1 MEERLERDIEDVA
14 LYWERHGVPRI
25 AGRVIGLL
33 LVCDPPYRSVGQ
45 IATEL
50 NVSKGSAS
58 TMTRLL
64 LTSESIERVPVPGE
78 RATYYRLKPDSLE
91 RKLEARLAMMVG
103 FRQLAEEGVAL
114 LEGAPSG
121 RRERL
126 ERVSRMYAFM
136 EREMGLML
144 ERWRAEEAERERS

>member
-1 MEERLERDIEDVA
+1 
-14 LYWERHGVPRI
+14 
-25 AGRVIGLL
+25 
-33 LVCDPPYRSVGQ
+33 
-45 IATEL
+45 
-50 NVSKGSAS
+50 
-58 TMTRLL
+58 
-64 LTSESIERVPVPGE
+64 
-78 RATYYRLKPDSLE
+78 
-91 RKLEARLAMMVG
+91 MMVG